1 MGFVGDDDDVGTIGE
16 FWVSF
21 ARYGTELLDQG
32 EEVAVIFLEEVF

>member
-21 ARYGTELLDQG
+21 TRCGTEFLDKG
-32 EEVAVIFLEEVF
+32 EEVAMVFLEEFF